1 MQIDNLTKE
10 NIISA
15 IEYIDE
21 NGVPFHNQ
29 STRYEL
35 VAEDG
40 KKYPPK
46 YVVAVAKSIV
56 TSEEIS
62 TADFNSIEA
71 RGFLEKLGFVIETK
85 QQVIYELHITADSS
99 GVCGS

>member
-46 YVVAVAKSIV
+46 
-56 TSEEIS
+56 
-62 TADFNSIEA
+62 
-71 RGFLEKLGFVIETK
+71 
-85 QQVIYELHITADSS
+85 
-99 GVCGS
+99 